1 MKTSMGW
8 RLCFALL
15 AITLSNHHAFAAGVV
30 TAATESNLR
39 AALAGGGNVT
49 FAVSGT
55 IALTSTLVISN
66 NTVLDASGSSIILS
80 GAGSVGVLF
89 VWPNVNCT
97 LKHLTVADG
106 YGVNLHGAGM
116 YNLGQSRIVD
126 CIFSNNA
133 TVNPSGIPGFGG
145 AIGHHGG
152 TLSISGSTFVHN
164 RSDSSAAAISVN
176 ISYGSA
182 TQFAVTNS
190 TFYGNRN
197 GYSNGAALG
206 FSSPLPASWIVNCTF
221 AWNTN
226 GGISVGS
233 WQSGDNKQVVLL
245 NTIVANSVGGVDC
258 GAYTSLGG
266 IPVPLRDGGHNI
278 VSDASAVM
286 TNATTL
292 RNTNPLLGPLTNN
305 GGPTWTAAPLTGSLA
320 IDHADNNA
328 APNVDQRGFRR
339 PYGLASDIGAH
350 EWAPPLVIHGRVSGV
365 TLIDEVSIAVDA
377 TTFNTTNGWFMTVG
391 QTAGMHTVTPSHPAY
406 LFVPAN
412 RAISVGPD
420 QLNVDFKAYRW
431 NALSLESA
439 TNGVLHLAFAGT
451 NGASY
456 RMLASSNLVD
466 WFPIS
471 TNSTGTSNLFEFFDA
486 AIQSNPTRFYKTVS
500 P

>member
-1 MKTSMGW
+1 MGW
-8 RLCFALL
+8 RLCFVLL

-39 AALAGGGNVT
+39 AALVGGGNVT

-55 IALTSTLVISN
+55 ITLTGTLVITN
-66 NTVLDASGSSIILS
+66 DTVFDASGHSLILS
-80 GAGSVGVLF
+80 GGGSVRVLF
-89 VWPNVNCT
+89 VWPGVKLT

-106 YGVNLHGAGM
+106 YRVNDHGAGL
-116 YNLGQSRIVD
+116 YNLGQSKIID
-126 CIFSNNA
+126 CVFSNNA

-182 TQFAVTNS
+182 SQFAVTNS
-190 TFYGNRN
+190 TFYGNSN
-197 GYSNGAALG
+197 GYNNGSALG

-226 GGISVGS
+226 GGISAGS
-233 WQSGDNKQVVLL
+233 WQSGDKQVTLI
-245 NTIVANSVGGVDC
+245 NTIVANSVGGIDC
-258 GAYTSLGG
+258 AAVTSLGG
-266 IPVPLRDGGHNI
+266 ITVPLRDEGHNI
-278 VSDASAVM
+278 VSDSSAVM

-292 RNTNPLLGPLTNN
+292 RNTDPLLGPLANN
-305 GGPTWTAAPLTGSLA
+305 GGPTWTAAPLVGSLA
-320 IDHADNNA
+320 INHADNIA
-328 APNVDQRGFRR
+328 APNIDQRGFWR
-339 PYGLASDIGAH
+339 PYGSASDIGAH
-350 EWAPPLVIHGRVSGV
+350 EWAPPFVIRGRVSGV
-365 TLIDEVSIAVDA
+365 TLIDEVSITVDA
-377 TTFNTTNGWFMTVG
+377 ATLSTTNGWYLTVG
-391 QTAGMHTVTPSHPAY
+391 QAAGVHTVTPSHPAY
-406 LFVPAN
+406 LFVPAS
-412 RAISVGPD
+412 RVVSVGPD

-439 TNGVLHLAFAGT
+439 ANGVLHLAFAGT
-451 NGASY
+451 NGQSY

-466 WFPIS
+466 WFPVS
-471 TNSTGTSNLFEFFDA
+471 TNSTGTSNLFEFFDPTFL
-486 AIQSNPTRFYKTVS
+486 SNRTRFYKTAT